1 MHFPWHPFLAPVP
14 NYVPEKKAPK
24 KSTSSKQKDDVFL
37 KKPLF
42 RPFMKTVSKIVV
54 TKLRQGKPFYSAIIQ
69 NMQTMM
75 KNRLANQ
82 RGNQIIMG
90 TLALTALGIVVV
102 GVGKGFFSMT
112 KFKTTTE
119 AKISFVDYES
129 AFLEALGSKVNSALI
144 NCAPSTLNNLDFPIG
159 NLGSAKFLGGSF
171 RGGLGITLGVNNT
184 TNSGA
189 NQTELNQAFATCPD
203 SVNSVP
209 NTSAGTYSFCLGLQ
223 SVTGTG
229 FNGLMGAFAKIRI
242 DLGTRNGNSNQ
253 RILAGAISCNQF
265 RADAQREIKINYKIY
280 FKKFDEDLGIFT
292 RSGTYVF

>member
-1 MHFPWHPFLAPVP
+1 MPR
-14 NYVPEKKAPK
+14 KKRPK
-24 KSTSSKQKDDVFL
+24 KSTSSEQKDDVFL

-171 RGGLGITLGVNNT
+171 RGGLGITLGSIT
-184 TNSGA
+184 Q
-189 NQTELNQAFATCPD
+189 QTPEP
-203 SVNSVP
+203 
-209 NTSAGTYSFCLGLQ
+209 
-223 SVTGTG
+223 
-229 FNGLMGAFAKIRI
+229 
-242 DLGTRNGNSNQ
+242 
-253 RILAGAISCNQF
+253 
-265 RADAQREIKINYKIY
+265 IKQN
-280 FKKFDEDLGIFT
+280 
-292 RSGTYVF
+292 